1 MIGLALYPK
10 LDKPYMFG
18 LHECTH
24 PRVWHLP
31 EQRLFQEI
39 GRRMED
45 ALSALLM
52 FRSLQHSEA
61 KLEEAQRIAHVGH
74 WERDLDTDL
83 IAWSN
88 ETYCIYGLTPR
99 KHIPGLSQLAN
110 LLHPEDRQKMI
121 QAVADAANGVQ
132 PYNVEYRIIRPSGEV
147 RFVHSRGDV
156 VKDESGR
163 PRRMFGTV
171 QDITERRRSEEA
183 LRRSENYL
191 AEAQRL
197 SHTGS
202 WARKVATGEITYWS
216 EECYRVLGFEP
227 DDGLPQFETF
237 LQRVFPEDQDK
248 VRKGAGTAA
257 SEKAEFELDYRIV
270 HPGGQIRD
278 IRAVGHPVFSPSG
291 ELVEYV
297 GTVIDVTEQK
307 RAQVLLA
314 GENRLLEMITKG
326 DARAIILEAICRLVE
341 ELSNGSLSSILLLD
355 PKNNRLRHGAA
366 PSLPAGYIEAINGVA
381 IGPGVGSCGTA
392 AHRAEPV
399 IVSDIAT
406 DPLWTDYR
414 ELALAHGLRA
424 CWSTPILSSA
434 GKVLGTLAI
443 YNRERRNPTELDHDV
458 VGRIVHLASIAVERD
473 QKQAALRQA
482 QADLAHVS
490 RVTTMGELTASIAH
504 EVNQPLTAVVN
515 NATASI
521 SLLSKGT
528 PDLEEIRAALTDI
541 VDDANRASDVIA
553 RIRQLAKRAPMEK
566 SLLNLSEVVQDVLTL
581 ARYESATRHV
591 RIRTELPKDLPSVS
605 GDRVQLQQVLLNLV
619 INGMDAMNKIEE
631 SKRVLTIRGRRETYD
646 GMFEARLS
654 VEDSGEGFKSEQMDR
669 LFEAFYTTKPQGMG
683 MGLAISRSI
692 IQAHGGRLWAEPNQG
707 PGATFVF
714 SLPVAGE
721 AEP

>member
-1 MIGLALYPK
+1 
-10 LDKPYMFG
+10 
-18 LHECTH
+18 
-24 PRVWHLP
+24 
-31 EQRLFQEI
+31 
-39 GRRMED
+39 MED

-88 ETYCIYGLTPR
+88 ETYCIYGLPPR

-202 WARKVATGEITYWS
+202 WARKLATGEITYWS

-257 SEKAEFELDYRIV
+257 RERAEFELDYRIV

-355 PKNNRLRHGAA
+355 PKDNQLRHGAA
-366 PSLPAGYIEAINGVA
+366 PSLPAAYVEAINGLA
-381 IGPGVGSCGTA
+381 IGPVVGSCGTA
-392 AHRAEPV
+392 AYRAEPV

-406 DPLWTDYR
+406 DPLWS
-414 ELALAHGLRA
+414 GLPRTCPGTRA
-424 CWSTPILSSA
+424 A
-434 GKVLGTLAI
+434 
-443 YNRERRNPTELDHDV
+443 
-458 VGRIVHLASIAVERD
+458 
-473 QKQAALRQA
+473 
-482 QADLAHVS
+482 
-490 RVTTMGELTASIAH
+490 
-504 EVNQPLTAVVN
+504 
-515 NATASI
+515 
-521 SLLSKGT
+521 SLLVHTDTLLGREGVRD
-528 PDLEEIRAALTDI
+528 PCDL
-541 VDDANRASDVIA
+541 
-553 RIRQLAKRAPMEK
+553 
-566 SLLNLSEVVQDVLTL
+566 
-581 ARYESATRHV
+581 
-591 RIRTELPKDLPSVS
+591 
-605 GDRVQLQQVLLNLV
+605 
-619 INGMDAMNKIEE
+619 
-631 SKRVLTIRGRRETYD
+631 
-646 GMFEARLS
+646 
-654 VEDSGEGFKSEQMDR
+654 
-669 LFEAFYTTKPQGMG
+669 
-683 MGLAISRSI
+683 
-692 IQAHGGRLWAEPNQG
+692 
-707 PGATFVF
+707 
-714 SLPVAGE
+714 
-721 AEP
+721 